1 MRHESKAPS
10 LAATGAFENETFVLT
25 LADGFYV
32 HPKQSHTFSQL
43 FEPCLSC
50 GRRLRLTRATIT
62 VRGVC
67 GHVAVC
73 KVCASCVIERG
84 LIG

>member
-1 MRHESKAPS
+1 MQHEENACAAGASVFESKP
-10 LAATGAFENETFVLT
+10 LLT
-25 LADGFYV
+25 VTSGFFLYR
-32 HPKQSHTFSQL
+32 SWNRALSQL

-50 GRRLRLTRATIT
+50 GRRLRLTAAAVT
-62 VRGVC
+62 VRGIC